1 LQARAG
7 ELGAVAG
14 GGAMMRVLAA
24 VAVVVGA
31 ALIALGLYVLVTA
44 VL

>member
-7 ELGAVAG
+7 ELGAVACG
-14 GGAMMRVLAA
+14 DAMMRVLAA